1 MEKENQ
7 NQNQNQHHPQQ
18 APKQPEERKKGELIL
33 FGQVVSTGADK
44 TISVSVERIFQ
55 HPVYKKIMQKKK
67 RYLVHDES
75 NRCKPGDSVRI
86 KLVRPISKR
95 KHWLL
100 LDVVASAPE
109 KESDINDNNNDNNEV
124 TP

>member
-18 APKQPEERKKGELIL
+18 APKQPKERKKGELIL
-33 FGQVVSTGADK
+33 FGEVISAKADK

-55 HPVYKKIMQKKK
+55 HPVYKKIVRKK
-67 RYLVHDES
+67 RKYLVHDEQ

-86 KLVRPISKR
+86 KLVRPISRRKR
-95 KHWLL
+95 WLL
-100 LDVVASAPE
+100 VDIVSTAPAKDKAVGE
-109 KESDINDNNNDNNEV
+109 NEV

>member
-7 NQNQNQHHPQQ
+7 KQDQNQHHPPKAPQQ
-18 APKQPEERKKGELIL
+18 TASKKKGELIL
-33 FGQVVSTGADK
+33 FGEVESAKADK

-55 HPVYKKIMQKKK
+55 HPVYKKIVRKKK
-67 RYLVHDES
+67 RYLAHDEH

-100 LDVVASAPE
+100 LEVVSTAPE
-109 KESDINDNNNDNNEV
+109 KEKDAQSNNSSEV
-124 TP
+124 IL

>member
-7 NQNQNQHHPQQ
+7 NQNQNQHHPQK
-18 APKQPEERKKGELIL
+18 APKQPEKRKKGELIL
-33 FGQVVSTGADK
+33 FGEVVSTKANK

-55 HPVYKKIMQKKK
+55 HPVYKKIVRKKK
-67 RYLVHDES
+67 KYLVHDEH

-86 KLVRPISKR
+86 KLVRPISKW

-100 LDVVASAPE
+100 LDVVSSAPE
-109 KESDINDNNNDNNEV
+109 KEKEVEINNSNEV
-124 TP
+124 IP